1 MARARLAPRAIAKN
15 TPAQTARLERSR
27 GKHQPIRIGFVGL
40 TDCAPLIMARELGLF
55 ERHGLDVEL
64 SRELGWATVRAKITH
79 DELDAAHAP
88 AGLLLATA
96 AGLGG
101 VSAECLTGVVLN
113 LHGNAITLSQRLW
126 NAGVRD
132 GASLRDNVRRRKR
145 PVTLGTVYQWSSHTV
160 LLRLWLK
167 RHGLDFEND
176 ARVVVVPPSQMVAH
190 LRAGHLDGFCA
201 GEPWNS
207 LAVMSRAGWV
217 VARSAELAP
226 LHPEKVLMVRADFA
240 ERHDEQH
247 TALIA
252 AILEA
257 ARFCD
262 EPANRET
269 VAETLARPGCVG
281 ADADAIQQSM
291 RAVYDFGNGR
301 IEPCQGFNIFARE
314 NASEPDERKAV
325 WVAQSLVSSGLA
337 TAAQLP
343 LEQCVKTF
351 RSDIFARASALAQ
364 AGPLATPG
372 LISTAA

>member
-1 MARARLAPRAIAKN
+1 
-15 TPAQTARLERSR
+15 
-27 GKHQPIRIGFVGL
+27 
-40 TDCAPLIMARELGLF
+40 MARELGLF
-55 ERHGLDVEL
+55 EKHGLEVEL
-64 SRELGWATVRAKITH
+64 SRELGWATIREKVIH
-79 DELDAAHAP
+79 GELDAAHAP
-88 AGLLLATA
+88 AGMLFAAA

-101 VSAECLTGVVLN
+101 ISADCLTGIVLN

-132 GASLRDNVRRRKR
+132 GRTLRDLVQKRRR
-145 PVTLGTVYQWSSHTV
+145 PVTLGTVYQWSSHSV

-167 RHGLDFEND
+167 SHGFDVEND
-176 ARVVVVPPSQMVAH
+176 ARVVLVPPSQMVAH

-240 ERHDEQH
+240 ERAAEQH

-252 AILEA
+252 ALLEA

-262 EPANRET
+262 EPANRGT
-269 VAETLARPGCVG
+269 VAETLTRPGCVG
-281 ADADAIQQSM
+281 ANADAIQQSM
-291 RAVYDFGNGR
+291 RAVYDYGNGR
-301 IEPCQGFNIFARE
+301 LEPCQGFNIFARE

-337 TAAQLP
+337 TAGQLP
-343 LEQCVKTF
+343 SELRAKIF
-351 RSDIFARASALAQ
+351 RPDIFARAAALVK
-364 AGPLATPG
+364 PN
-372 LISTAA
+372 LISSAA